1 MDLFS
6 TREILTV
13 TDLTRQVQDVLE
25 ATFDQLWVEGEI
37 SNLRRPASGHLY
49 FTMKDEESQIRAVL
63 FRPVARA
70 LKFDLEDGMH
80 IVCRARMNVYSP
92 RGEYQLILDYA
103 EPRGVGALQIAFEQL
118 KAKLQAEG
126 LFDPVH
132 KKPIPWLPSRIGV
145 VTSPSGAV
153 IRDILNITKRRFP
166 SVGILI
172 APVRVQGAEAPA
184 EIVEALH
191 HLNELPG
198 IDVIIVARGGGSL
211 EDLMAFNNEGV
222 ARAIFAS
229 RVPVVSAVGHEI
241 DFTIADFVAD
251 LRAPTPS
258 AAAELV
264 VPMRSELTQQIRALT
279 ARLVS
284 GGERLLKLRKDR
296 LEALAERVRDPR
308 RRLVDL
314 RLSLDER
321 FNNLSASLI
330 RRARTERDRLRQFE
344 THLQY
349 LSPGVKLANLTF
361 VLDNIKKS
369 MITGIFRQME
379 ALRTRLAGRTALLDS
394 LSPLGGTCP
403 WIRRR
408 PDDARGAGDPGFKR
422 TVSGGPR
429 WHKCCERSVRCRR
442 HQDRRRMTPWQRP
455 SSRTPWRRSRRSS
468 GRWSRAS

>member
-6 TREILTV
+6 SREVLTV
-13 TDLTRQVQDVLE
+13 TELTRQVQDVLE

-49 FTMKDEESQIRAVL
+49 FTLKDEESQVRAVL

-80 IVCRARMNVYSP
+80 ILCRARMNVYRP

-103 EPRGVGALQIAFEQL
+103 EPRGAGALQIAFEQL
-118 KAKLQAEG
+118 KAKLQTEG

-132 KKPIPWLPSRIGV
+132 KKPLPFLPSRIGI

-153 IRDILNITKRRFP
+153 IRDILNVTKRRFP
-166 SVGILI
+166 SVNILI

-191 HLNELPG
+191 HLNEISG

-211 EDLMAFNNEGV
+211 EDLMAFNDEGV

-229 RVPVVSAVGHEI
+229 SVPVVSAVGHEI

-251 LRAPTPS
+251 MRAPTPS

-264 VPMRSELTQQIRALT
+264 VPRRGDLVQQVRTLSARA
-279 ARLVS
+279 AHA
-284 GGERLLKLRKDR
+284 GERFLKIRRER
-296 LEALAERVRDPR
+296 LEKLAERVRDPR

-314 RLSLDER
+314 RLGLDER
-321 FNNLSASLI
+321 FNNLAAAI
-330 RRARTERDRLRQFE
+330 ARRVRADRERLRHFE

-349 LSPGVKLANLTF
+349 LSPAVRLANFTF
-361 VLDNIKKS
+361 MLDNMRKG
-369 MITGIFRQME
+369 MVTGIFRQVE
-379 ALRTRLAGRTALLDS
+379 TLRARLAGHTALLDS
-394 LSPLGGTCP
+394 LSPLSVL
-403 WIRRR
+403 
-408 PDDARGAGDPGFKR
+408 ARGYAIVRTVPEGRVIRNAKDLAAGDPVGINVAK
-422 TVSGGPR
+422 
-429 WHKCCERSVRCRR
+429 
-442 HQDRRRMTPWQRP
+442 
-455 SSRTPWRRSRRSS
+455 
-468 GRWSRAS
+468 GRFNAVVTTIEEE

>member
-6 TREILTV
+6 TREVLTV
-13 TDLTRQVQDVLE
+13 TELTRQVQDVLE
-25 ATFDQLWVEGEI
+25 ATFDQLWVEGEV

-49 FTMKDEESQIRAVL
+49 FTLKDEESQVRAVL

-80 IVCRARMNVYSP
+80 ILCRARMNVYRP

-103 EPRGVGALQIAFEQL
+103 EPRGAGALQIAFEQL

-132 KKPIPWLPSRIGV
+132 KKSLPFLPSRIGI

-153 IRDILNITKRRFP
+153 IRDILNVTKRRFP
-166 SVGILI
+166 SVNILI
-172 APVRVQGAEAPA
+172 APVRVQGVEAPA

-191 HLNELPG
+191 HLNEIPG

-211 EDLMAFNNEGV
+211 EDLMAFNDEGV

-229 RVPVVSAVGHEI
+229 SVPVVSAVGHEI

-251 LRAPTPS
+251 MRAPTPS

-264 VPMRSELTQQIRALT
+264 VPRRGDLVQQLRTLRARA
-279 ARLVS
+279 ARA
-284 GGERLLKLRKDR
+284 GERFLKIRRER
-296 LEALAERVRDPR
+296 LQAMAERVRDPR

-314 RLSLDER
+314 RLALDER
-321 FNNLSASLI
+321 FGGLTASLV
-330 RRARTERDRLRQFE
+330 RRVRADRERLRHFE

-349 LSPGVKLANLTF
+349 LSPAVRLANLTF
-361 VLDNIKKS
+361 VLDNMRKS
-369 MITGIFRQME
+369 MITGIFRQVE
-379 ALRTRLAGRTALLDS
+379 TLRARMAGHTALLDS
-394 LSPLGGTCP
+394 LSPLSVLSRGYAIARTMPEGRV
-403 WIRRR
+403 IR
-408 PDDARGAGDPGFKR
+408 DAKDLSAGEPVGINVAK
-422 TVSGGPR
+422 
-429 WHKCCERSVRCRR
+429 
-442 HQDRRRMTPWQRP
+442 
-455 SSRTPWRRSRRSS
+455 
-468 GRWSRAS
+468 GRFNAVVTTIEEE

>member
-13 TDLTRQVQDVLE
+13 SELTRQIQDVLE
-25 ATFDQLWVEGEI
+25 ATFDQLWVEGEV

-49 FTMKDEESQIRAVL
+49 FTLKDEESQIRAVL
-63 FRPVARA
+63 FRPAARA

-80 IVCRARMNVYSP
+80 ILCRARMNVYKP

-132 KKPIPWLPSRIGV
+132 KKPLPFLPSRIAV

-166 SVGILI
+166 SVDILI
-172 APVRVQGAEAPA
+172 APVRVQGAEAAA
-184 EIVEALH
+184 EIVEALDR
-191 HLNELPG
+191 LNEMPG

-211 EDLMAFNNEGV
+211 EDLMAFNDEGV

-251 LRAPTPS
+251 VRAPTPS

-264 VPMRSELTQQIRALT
+264 VPLRSDLVQQVRALRGRFVQ
-279 ARLVS
+279 AAERFLRL
-284 GGERLLKLRKDR
+284 RRQR
-296 LEALAERVRDPR
+296 LEVLAERVRDPR

-314 RLSLDER
+314 RLALDER
-321 FNNLSASLI
+321 FAGLTASLT
-330 RRARTERDRLRQFE
+330 RRLRTERERLRRFD

-349 LSPGVKLANLTF
+349 LSPAAKVEALTF
-361 VLDNIKKS
+361 VLENMRKG
-369 MITGIFRQME
+369 MITGIFRQVE
-379 ALRTRLAGRTALLDS
+379 GLRSRLAGLTALLDS
-394 LSPLGGTCP
+394 LSPLAVL
-403 WIRRR
+403 
-408 PDDARGAGDPGFKR
+408 ARGYAIVRTLPEGKVVRNAGDLSTGDPVGINVAK
-422 TVSGGPR
+422 
-429 WHKCCERSVRCRR
+429 
-442 HQDRRRMTPWQRP
+442 
-455 SSRTPWRRSRRSS
+455 
-468 GRWSRAS
+468 GRFNAVVTTIEEA

>member
-6 TREILTV
+6 SREVLTV
-13 TDLTRQVQDVLE
+13 TELTRQVQDALE

-49 FTMKDEESQIRAVL
+49 FTLKDEESQVRAVL

-80 IVCRARMNVYSP
+80 ILCRARMNVYRP

-103 EPRGVGALQIAFEQL
+103 EPKGAGALQIAFEQL
-118 KAKLQAEG
+118 KARLQAEG
-126 LFDPVH
+126 LFDPAH
-132 KKPIPWLPSRIGV
+132 KKPVPFLPSRIGV

-184 EIVEALH
+184 EIVEAIQ
-191 HLNELPG
+191 HLNEIPG

-211 EDLMAFNNEGV
+211 EDLMAFNSEGV

-229 RVPVVSAVGHEI
+229 RIPVISAVGHEI

-264 VPMRSELTQQIRALT
+264 VPRRGDLVQQVRTLSARA
-279 ARLVS
+279 AHA
-284 GGERLLKLRKDR
+284 GERFLKIRRER
-296 LEALAERVRDPR
+296 LEKLAERVRDPR
-308 RRLVDL
+308 RRLTDL
-314 RLSLDER
+314 RLGLDER
-321 FNNLSASLI
+321 FNNLAAAI
-330 RRARTERDRLRQFE
+330 ARRVRADRE
-344 THLQY
+344 
-349 LSPGVKLANLTF
+349 K
-361 VLDNIKKS
+361 I
-369 MITGIFRQME
+369 
-379 ALRTRLAGRTALLDS
+379 GRAH
-394 LSPLGGTCP
+394 
-403 WIRRR
+403 
-408 PDDARGAGDPGFKR
+408 
-422 TVSGGPR
+422 V
-429 WHKCCERSVRCRR
+429 
-442 HQDRRRMTPWQRP
+442 
-455 SSRTPWRRSRRSS
+455 
-468 GRWSRAS
+468 